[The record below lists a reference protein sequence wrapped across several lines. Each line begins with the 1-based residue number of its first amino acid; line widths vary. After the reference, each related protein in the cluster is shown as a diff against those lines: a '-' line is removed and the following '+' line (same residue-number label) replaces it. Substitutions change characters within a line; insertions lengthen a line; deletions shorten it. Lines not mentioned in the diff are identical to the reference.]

1 MTHDMRWG
9 VWNIEKREI
18 REEITA
24 SQEERGVASTHR
36 VVLSIMLRMPV
47 RLGMKTVIQQQSS
60 LYFFTSFEA
69 NFEYDM

>member
-1 MTHDMRWG
+1 MTHDIRWG

-36 VVLSIMLRMPV
+36 VVLSIVVRMWDCQLDWV
-47 RLGMKTVIQQQSS
+47 
-60 LYFFTSFEA
+60 
-69 NFEYDM
+69 